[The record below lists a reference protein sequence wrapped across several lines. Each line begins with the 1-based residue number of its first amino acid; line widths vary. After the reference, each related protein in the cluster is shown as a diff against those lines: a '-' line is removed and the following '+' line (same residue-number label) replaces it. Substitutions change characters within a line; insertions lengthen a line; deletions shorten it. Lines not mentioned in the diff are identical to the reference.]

1 MRNLPFVAALA
12 AALVLA
18 GSAQAQTAQQAPAQP
33 PAVAAATQPALPFPQ
48 AMILIRSALTAL
60 QQANE
65 TNSYVVL
72 NALGSTGFRTAN
84 PPARLAQTFASLRQ
98 YNLASI
104 LVLEPQF
111 TQLPQIDAQGQLTM
125 EGFFL
130 ADGYRIAFRL
140 IYVPENSRWR
150 LFGLS
155 AGVTPV
161 TPAPAAA
168 AR

>member
-1 MRNLPFVAALA
+1 MKNLSFVAALA

-18 GSAQAQTAQQAPAQP
+18 GSAGAQTAQQAPAQP
-33 PAVAAATQPALPFPQ
+33 PAAAAAQPALPFAQ

-65 TNSYVVL
+65 TNNYVVL

-84 PPARLAQTFASLRQ
+84 PPARLAQTFAGIRQ

-111 TQLPQIDAQGQLTM
+111 TQLPQINAQGQLTM

-161 TPAPAAA
+161 TPAPAAG